1 MTTKERL
8 YAALNGET
16 PDITPLSFYSWMDD
30 DIFTDDWK
38 GLYDK
43 GLGIC
48 HHCEVIKFIEH
59 GVIDS
64 EETRVEGSDTYK
76 IFRKKT
82 PIGTLQRITRNNW
95 HHEDWIKTEND
106 YKIRKWI
113 VENTELVTDYDE
125 YYKAEELVGDI
136 GIPIVRGSRS
146 PAMSIN
152 VDWAGTEKF
161 CLDIAMELDEVYDLY
176 HTQKKLF
183 LEETKLI
190 AKGPGRF
197 VKWFENLTIS
207 MLGPKRY
214 EELLVSVYNETI
226 PILDSA
232 GKRLMVHYDGALDVI
247 KDQIAK
253 APFHII
259 ESLTEPPEGD
269 MYYDECREAWKD
281 KAFWANINVDLY
293 YKPKEILEEEVIK
306 KRERAGKKAF
316 AFELSEDLPS
326 NWRESVP
333 VVLDTLEKIR

>member
-8 YAALNGET
+8 FSALNGET
-16 PDITPLSFYSWMDD
+16 PDVTPLSFYSWMEE
-30 DIFTDDWK
+30 DIMTEDWK
-38 GLYDK
+38 RLYEM

-59 GVIDS
+59 GVEDS
-64 EETRVEGSDTYK
+64 EEVKTEGNDTYR
-76 IFRKKT
+76 IYRKKT
-82 PIGTLQRITRNNW
+82 PLGNLRRITRNGW
-95 HHEDWIKTEND
+95 HHEDWIKTPED
-106 YKIRKWI
+106 YKIRQWI
-113 VENTELVTDYDE
+113 VENTELKTDYDE
-125 YYKAEELVGDI
+125 FYKAEEFVGNI
-136 GIPIVRGSRS
+136 GIPIIRGSRT

-161 CLDIAMELDEVYDLY
+161 CLDIAMEIPEVYDLY
-176 HTQKKLF
+176 YAQKKLF

-190 AKGPGRF
+190 AYGPGKF

-214 EELLVSVYNETI
+214 KELLVSIYEETV
-226 PILDSA
+226 PTLDSA
-232 GKRLMVHYDGALDVI
+232 GKRLMVHYDGALNVI
-247 KDQIAK
+247 KDQIAD

-269 MYYDECREAWKD
+269 MMYDECRKAWKD
-281 KAFWANINVDLY
+281 KTFWANINVDLY
-293 YKPKEILEEEVIK
+293 YQPKEKLQQEVIA

-326 NWRESVP
+326 NWRESIP
-333 VVLDTLEKIR
+333 VVLNTLNNLK